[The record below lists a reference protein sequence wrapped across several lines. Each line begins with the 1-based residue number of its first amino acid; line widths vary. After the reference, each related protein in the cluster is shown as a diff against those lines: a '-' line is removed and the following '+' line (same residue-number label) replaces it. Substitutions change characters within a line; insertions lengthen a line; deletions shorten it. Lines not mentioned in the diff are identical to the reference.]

1 MKLGQ
6 FKTIEEPDQPA
17 QWLHWNTR
25 VKGYVGE
32 VDLPTDQHIDRPI
45 EHIFQDA
52 CNMVR
57 HLPDGRYR
65 AMILRPT
72 ILPGEPQTTAWLPED
87 KLTEENCAHIVEVK
101 EIDDFGSLQ
110 FKWRYWGV
118 PER

>member
-6 FKTIEEPDQPA
+6 FKTIGEPDQPA

-32 VDLPTDQHIDRPI
+32 VDLPTDQYILRPI

-57 HLPDGRYR
+57 HLPDGRSNIADGTKFSADLYG
-65 AMILRPT
+65 APVV
-72 ILPGEPQTTAWLPED
+72 LPEFTD
-87 KLTEENCAHIVEVK
+87 KNCAHIVDVK
-101 EIDDFGSLQ
+101 EIDDYGSLQ